1 MLAAECYKQ
10 RLETGLTF
18 FELGYMLMQS
28 YDFLH
33 LYNTYGCKLE
43 IGGNDQWS
51 NIIGGVDL
59 IRKIGRD
66 DSYGLTF
73 KLLTTKEGKKMGKT
87 EKGALWLDANKVSP
101 YEFYQYW
108 RNIEDESVE
117 KVLSLLTFLDME
129 EVKRLSSLKDEKIN
143 EAKKIA
149 AYEIT
154 KLIHGEEEAK
164 KAEEASN
171 ALFNG
176 QGSIE
181 NMPSMKLES
190 TNISII
196 DALIKTE
203 IAPSKSQARTLISQ
217 NSISLNDNKITDC
230 NYVLSKS
237 DFSEGYAILKKG
249 KKVFYKLEV

>member
-1 MLAAECYKQ
+1 
-10 RLETGLTF
+10 
-18 FELGYMLMQS
+18 MQS

-73 KLLTTKEGKKMGKT
+73 KLLTTKKVKKWGKT

-129 EVKRLSSLKDEKIN
+129 EVKRLSSLKDEK
-143 EAKKIA
+143 
-149 AYEIT
+149 
-154 KLIHGEEEAK
+154 
-164 KAEEASN
+164 
-171 ALFNG
+171 
-176 QGSIE
+176 
-181 NMPSMKLES
+181 
-190 TNISII
+190 
-196 DALIKTE
+196 D
-203 IAPSKSQARTLISQ
+203 
-217 NSISLNDNKITDC
+217 
-230 NYVLSKS
+230 
-237 DFSEGYAILKKG
+237 
-249 KKVFYKLEV
+249 